1 MSECNFCLED
11 HNCSV
16 CKNCHIH
23 CDCDGWD
30 GESDER

>member
-1 MSECNFCLED
+1 MSECNFCEAD

-16 CKNCHIH
+16 CKNCSEH

-30 GESDER
+30 GEQ